1 MRRTP
6 LSKQRELF
14 RADAPITVTLPDQ
27 TRVELVR
34 LLCNLLRE
42 ATEPR
47 RRAVTPQSRRGAL

>member
-1 MRRTP
+1 MRRTL

-14 RADAPITVTLPDQ
+14 RADPPITVTLPDQ

-47 RRAVTPQSRRGAL
+47 RRIVAQQRRRGAL